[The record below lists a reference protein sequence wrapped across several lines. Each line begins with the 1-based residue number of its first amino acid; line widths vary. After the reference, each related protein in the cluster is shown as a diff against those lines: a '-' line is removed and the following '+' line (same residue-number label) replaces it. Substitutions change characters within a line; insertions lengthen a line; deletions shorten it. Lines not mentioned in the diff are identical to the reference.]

1 MITEVTMPKAG
12 LTMEQGTVLRWLKQ
26 EGQTIQQGEP
36 LVEVETDKATVEIE
50 APASG
55 VVRQILVAAGTV
67 VPVATVLAIIADSA
81 TEPVAATGG
90 TAAPTPGVRPAEATR
105 PATAVAAA
113 TPEEGEA
120 RLRVSPAAKKLAQE
134 LGVDLARVSGT
145 GPGGRVTIADV
156 EKAAKEPKPAVA
168 APAAAAA
175 PAAPGAGK
183 VVPLTK
189 MRKAIAERML
199 FSTRNIPQF
208 SVSRDTDMTKVTALR
223 QKLLA
228 RVEKEHGVRLT
239 FTDFIVKASAQ
250 ALREHPMVNGSFQ
263 EGAIF
268 DQSQLVMH
276 EQVNVGLAVAVEAG
290 LIVPVIRDADKKS
303 VIELAKDRVHLEE
316 RARQGKLSIKE
327 MTDGTFTVSNMGSLG
342 VDEFRPIINP
352 PEAAIL
358 GVGRIAEHPVLRPGH
373 VAGVPIMRLT
383 LTADHRILDGASAA
397 GFLATLVRHL
407 EEPEE
412 MSP

>member
-1 MITEVTMPKAG
+1 MPKAG

-26 EGQTIQQGEP
+26 EGQPIQQGEP
-36 LVEVETDKATVEIE
+36 LVEVETDKAVVEIE

-81 TEPVAATGG
+81 TEPVVEKGA
-90 TAAPTPGVRPAEATR
+90 AAPTPGVRPAEAPR
-105 PATAVAAA
+105 PAAAAAA
-113 TPEEGEA
+113 TEDGEA
-120 RLRVSPAAKKLAQE
+120 RLRVSPAARKLAQE
-134 LGVDLARVSGT
+134 LGVDTARVTGT
-145 GPGGRVTIADV
+145 GPGGRVTISDV
-156 EKAAKEPKPAVA
+156 EKVAKEPKPATVPVA
-168 APAAAAA
+168 TPTAAAAT
-175 PAAPGAGK
+175 PVVGK
-183 VVPLTK
+183 VIPLTK
-189 MRKAIAERML
+189 MRKAIGERML

-228 RVEKEHGVRLT
+228 RVEKEHSVRLT
-239 FTDFIVKASAQ
+239 FTDFIVKASAR

-263 EGAIF
+263 EGATF

-316 RARQGKLSIKE
+316 RARQGKLSVKE
-327 MTDGTFTVSNMGSLG
+327 MTEGTFTVSNMGSLG

-358 GVGRIAEHPVLRPGH
+358 GVGRIAERPALRPGH

-397 GFLATLVRHL
+397 AFLATLVRHL

-412 MSP
+412 I